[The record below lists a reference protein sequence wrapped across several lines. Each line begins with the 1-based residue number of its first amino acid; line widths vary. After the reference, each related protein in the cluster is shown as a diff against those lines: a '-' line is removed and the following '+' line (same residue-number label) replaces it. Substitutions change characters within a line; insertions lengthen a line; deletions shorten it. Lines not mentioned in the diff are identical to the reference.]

1 MGLLQLHT
9 QIDIHATPA
18 QIWRVLTDFASYPEW
33 NPFIRQIEG
42 EVVAGERLRI
52 RIQPPGQGAMRFT
65 PRLVEVAPEQS
76 LRWLGHWL
84 VPGLLDGEHHFE
96 LLPQGPGT
104 TRLVHSETFS
114 GLIVGLLRR
123 RLAHTRQGFEAMNH
137 SLKTRAE
144 VSVGTQPEAGQ
155 AAEGSAAAWVS

>member
-18 QIWRVLTDFASYPEW
+18 QIWRVLTDFASYPAW

-42 EVVAGERLRI
+42 EVAAGERLRI

-84 VPGLLDGEHHFE
+84 VPGLLDGEHRFE

-104 TRLVHSETFS
+104 TRLVHAETFS
-114 GLIVGLLRR
+114 GLLVGMMRS
-123 RLAHTRQGFEAMNH
+123 RLAHTQQGFEAMNQTI
-137 SLKTRAE
+137 KARAE
-144 VSVGTQPEAGQ
+144 ASVGARLGAGQ
-155 AAEGSAAAWVS
+155 AAESLQES